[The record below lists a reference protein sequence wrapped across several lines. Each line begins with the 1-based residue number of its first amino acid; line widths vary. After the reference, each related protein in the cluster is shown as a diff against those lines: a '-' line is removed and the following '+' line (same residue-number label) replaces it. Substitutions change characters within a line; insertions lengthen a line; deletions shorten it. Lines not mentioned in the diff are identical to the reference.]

1 MLTIDSGMG
10 QETWVG
16 ICTRTHAHAQWSNL
30 CANNLVYHRLEL
42 CTSTSKKSGRGGD
55 FCFTMT
61 RYTCGNDKRVCQLT
75 KHIFGLKHFF

>member
-1 MLTIDSGMG
+1 MFTLDNKMG

-16 ICTRTHAHAQWSNL
+16 VYTLTHAHAQWSNL
-30 CANNLVYHRLEL
+30 SANNLVYHRLEL
-42 CTSTSKKSGRGGD
+42 CTSRRGD
-55 FCFTMT
+55 LCFTMT